1 MNIELL
7 NVRIFITKNEVTV
20 DAVGNHKSSWV
31 PCRQYEDRFYYPV
44 VQKGCRLRFYALS
57 CGV

>member
-20 DAVGNHKSSWV
+20 DAIGNHKTSWV
-31 PCRQYEDRFYYPV
+31 PYYS
-44 VQKGCRLRFYALS
+44 CYAT
-57 CGV
+57 VDARI

>member
-20 DAVGNHKSSWV
+20 DAIGNHKASWV
-31 PCRQYEDRFYYPV
+31 PYYSWFISESSTI
-44 VQKGCRLRFYALS
+44 KMR
-57 CGV
+57 